1 MSNQPNKQYH
11 QALTANRKL
20 LEDNARLQA
29 QVKQLTDCKSQADRF
44 KAVQMSNHSQYTP
57 CPGQDANG
65 TSKHFVTIKRGNANT
80 LFLSFNGQLLRFDT
94 ATDCLIFCCMLNSGF
109 ITQTFAPDNLS
120 HKPKPKKK

>member
-1 MSNQPNKQYH
+1 MTTQPEQPNKQYH

-20 LEDNARLQA
+20 LE
-29 QVKQLTDCKSQADRF
+29 QVKELQTQLHP
-44 KAVQMSNHSQYTP
+44 MSKHTEYTP

-94 ATDCLIFCCMLNSGF
+94 ATDCLTFCCMLNSGF
-109 ITQTFAPDNLS
+109 IMQSFAPEQIGRAS
-120 HKPKPKKK
+120 CRERV

>member
-1 MSNQPNKQYH
+1 MSNQPNKLYH

-20 LEDNARLQA
+20 LE
-29 QVKQLTDCKSQADRF
+29 QVKELQTNLHP
-44 KAVQMSNHSQYTP
+44 VSNHTEYTP

-94 ATDCLIFCCMLNSGF
+94 ATDCLTFCCMLNSGF

-120 HKPKPKKK
+120 HKPKPKKT